1 MTMGRRL
8 LLATLL
14 LAPLAFSAPAKRIVI
29 LKIDGL
35 NADLL
40 EQTMAEI
47 DGETGKSKL
56 PWLTRIFA
64 EHGTI
69 FNNFYSRGISLSAPS
84 WGLLDTG
91 RHSVVRGNV
100 EYDRYT
106 GRVYDYLNF
115 FPFYVDYARS
125 KEVDMPAVGVL
136 DRAGIPL
143 LIDSFRYRQQYQSF
157 QLYQRGVRFTTLN
170 AVLGRRLRAQL
181 LAPMETGETAPLS
194 TLLNEQTEAEL
205 KAAAAN
211 PEVLYLDYYT
221 GDIDHEGHATTNQ
234 TALLLIL
241 QELDRLAGRIWTAI
255 QSGPLASE
263 TVFVA
268 VSDHGMNN
276 RPNVLSQ
283 GFNLPDLFNS
293 PEGGGHHVITNRHQM
308 SDFKIMGLYPLVER
322 VVNPST
328 GSSYLAGQAPTYP
341 TAWLD
346 LDGNERAA
354 VQLRN
359 NDLNRLH
366 ILLQQLA
373 RKDLPAPSRQAA
385 AAYISKTIERHRAHW
400 TRTVTEMDEELSAL
414 DQAVKIGKFT
424 AKSRPHRNKSEE
436 KSLGI
441 DRERKRLDHD
451 ISWWQR
457 ESASYREYLKH
468 LRALLGLQP
477 DSTRVFTGS
486 IEKYI
491 PPKSL
496 GEYNRA
502 ADLQHYVVGPSA
514 GGLVVDSKGQLDEER
529 SFQHVDYFPLLLS
542 QHVRNN
548 LQPALA
554 NQPVDFVTMR
564 VDDGYWLYGSE
575 DAQLLIQTDSSGRI
589 AVQPISHMHDGH
601 WLSGT
606 WQPGLPLHLF
616 EDSNLHIPNGQ
627 SRSEWLSSWHTE
639 TEWLEATHRC
649 HYSNGVIDIVEE
661 LSPVEANVPGVPGL
675 NPIVLRYE
683 RRRRAL
689 VQADLH
695 IFAGDGWNFN
705 ARNVNPGGN
714 HGGFFRISTH
724 SVWMMAGA
732 DLPACRI
739 EHPYDSLNFASTL
752 LSLLGRQVPMSDRV
766 VSLQPVSGTLGGE
779 SSGGCGAVKF
789 LSAGASETP

>member
-1 MTMGRRL
+1 MMIGRRL

-14 LAPLAFSAPAKRIVI
+14 LAPLAFPAPAKRIVI

-40 EQTMAEI
+40 RQTMAEI

-64 EHGTI
+64 EHGTV

-84 WGLLDTG
+84 WALLDSG
-91 RHSVVRGNV
+91 RHSVIRGNV

-125 KEVDMPAVGVL
+125 KEVDMPGVVVL

-143 LIDSFRYRQQYQSF
+143 LIDSFPYRQQYQGF
-157 QLYQRGVRFTTLN
+157 QLYQRGVRYTTLN
-170 AVLGRRLRAQL
+170 AVLGRHLKEQL
-181 LAPMETGETAPLS
+181 LAPVETGEAMPLS
-194 TLLNEQTEAEL
+194 TLLNQQTEAEL
-205 KAAAAN
+205 KATAAN

-221 GDIDHEGHATTNQ
+221 GDIDHEGHATNNQ
-234 TALLLIL
+234 AALLVVL
-241 QELDRLAGRIWTAI
+241 QEIDRLAGRIWTAI

-263 TVFVA
+263 TIFVA

-276 RPNVLSQ
+276 RPSVLSQ
-283 GFNLPDLFNS
+283 SFNLPDLFGS
-293 PEGGGHHVITNRHQM
+293 HEGGGHHVITNRHQM
-308 SDFKIMGLYPLVER
+308 SDYKIMGLYPLVER

-328 GSSYLAGQAPTYP
+328 GSSYLAGQAGRYP

-359 NDLNRLH
+359 NDLNRVH

-373 RKDLPAPSRQAA
+373 RKDLPPSSRQAA
-385 AAYISKTIERHRAHW
+385 AAYVSKLIERHRADW
-400 TRTVTEMDEELSAL
+400 TSTAAEMDEELSAL
-414 DQAVKIGKFT
+414 DIAVKA
-424 AKSRPHRNKSEE
+424 AKLMVKDRPHGKRSEE

-441 DRERKRLDHD
+441 DREKKRLDHD
-451 ISWWQR
+451 IAFWQR
-457 ESASYREYLKH
+457 ESASYRRYLKH
-468 LRALLGLQP
+468 LRALLDLQIN
-477 DSTRVFTGS
+477 SAGVFAGPVD
-486 IEKYI
+486 KYI
-491 PPKSL
+491 PSNSL
-496 GEYNRA
+496 GDRNRA
-502 ADLQHYVVGPSA
+502 ADLQHYVVGPSRQ
-514 GGLVVDSKGQLDEER
+514 GLVVDHNGQLDEER
-529 SFQHVDYFPLLLS
+529 SFQHVDYFSLLLS
-542 QHVRNN
+542 QHVRNQ

-554 NQPVDFVTMR
+554 NQPVDFVAMR

-589 AVQPISHMHDGH
+589 AVRPISHLRDGR
-601 WLSGT
+601 WTAST

-616 EDSNLHIPNGQ
+616 EDPNLHIPNGQ
-627 SRSEWLSSWHTE
+627 TRSDWLSGWHTE
-639 TEWLEATHRC
+639 TEWLETTHLC
-649 HYSNGVIDIVEE
+649 HYSNGVIDVVEQ

-675 NPIVLRYE
+675 NPILLRYE

-689 VQADLH
+689 VQADFQ

-732 DLPACRI
+732 DLPACQI

-752 LSLLGRQVPMSDRV
+752 LSLLGRPAPMPDRV
-766 VSLQPVSGTLGGE
+766 VSLQPE
-779 SSGGCGAVKF
+779 
-789 LSAGASETP
+789 